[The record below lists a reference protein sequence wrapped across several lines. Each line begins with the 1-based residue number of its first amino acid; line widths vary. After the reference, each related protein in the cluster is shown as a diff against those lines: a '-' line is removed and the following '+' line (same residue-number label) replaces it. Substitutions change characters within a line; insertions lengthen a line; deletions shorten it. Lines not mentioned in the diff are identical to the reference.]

1 MPIKSSSH
9 FNFRSNILAVIVR
22 QMNNNHVMEMSIT
35 CYQAISKIFE
45 FDTKGEISLEENFIG
60 GNSSHFKNVQRSEM
74 FKDRNRAVLPQVLR
88 TFLSLPLRV
97 HEDESQAAKL
107 NAIANAR
114 KRNK

>member
-1 MPIKSSSH
+1 
-9 FNFRSNILAVIVR
+9 
-22 QMNNNHVMEMSIT
+22 MNNNHVMEMSIT

-45 FDTKGEISLEENFIG
+45 FDTKDEISLEENFIG
-60 GNSSHFKNVQRSEM
+60 GNSSPFKNVQRSEM

-114 KRNK
+114 KRKK